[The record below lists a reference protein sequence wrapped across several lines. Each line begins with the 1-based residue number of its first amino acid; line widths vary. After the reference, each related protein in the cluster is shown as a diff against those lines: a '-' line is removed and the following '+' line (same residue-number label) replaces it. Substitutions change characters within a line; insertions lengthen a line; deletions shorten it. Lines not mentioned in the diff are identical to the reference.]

1 MIRKSLLLAGIFSS
15 MSLFAQDELIKK
27 VINNASLSS
36 KFEFK
41 NVIDLEVT
49 SVKNQGSAGTCW
61 SYSGNSFLESEMIR
75 LGKQPVDLAEVYSA
89 RQVYLSKARNY
100 ILFNGNMGLGDGG
113 ETHDVMNMLRKY
125 GAMPQEAYTLEDYG
139 KGALKAGDFQ
149 DKFKTILDDYIKNPN
164 PKKGVSWVS
173 DINNYMDEKLGKVP
187 STFKYKGKDYNPQT
201 FAKEVI
207 GINPDD
213 YVEFSS
219 YKDTPYYQ
227 KMVLPVPD
235 NWSYDQLYNV
245 PMKELTDIIDNA
257 LAKGYT
263 VAWSSDVSEP
273 YFSWRNGVAQVPNL
287 DLYNITDDQRKTIFD
302 GPIKEKDITEDLR
315 LEGLYSLYT
324 TDDHAMQ
331 IVGLV
336 KDQNGKEYY
345 KVKNSWGESNDYKGY
360 LYVTKAF
367 VQLKSTGILLN
378 KGGIPKNIKS
388 KLQA

>member
-1 MIRKSLLLAGIFSS
+1 
-15 MSLFAQDELIKK
+15 
-27 VINNASLSS
+27 
-36 KFEFK
+36 
-41 NVIDLEVT
+41 
-49 SVKNQGSAGTCW
+49 
-61 SYSGNSFLESEMIR
+61 
-75 LGKQPVDLAEVYSA
+75 
-89 RQVYLSKARNY
+89 
-100 ILFNGNMGLGDGG
+100 
-113 ETHDVMNMLRKY
+113 
-125 GAMPQEAYTLEDYG
+125 
-139 KGALKAGDFQ
+139 
-149 DKFKTILDDYIKNPN
+149 
-164 PKKGVSWVS
+164 
-173 DINNYMDEKLGKVP
+173 LGKVP
-187 STFKYKGKDYNPQT
+187 STFKYNGKDYNPQT